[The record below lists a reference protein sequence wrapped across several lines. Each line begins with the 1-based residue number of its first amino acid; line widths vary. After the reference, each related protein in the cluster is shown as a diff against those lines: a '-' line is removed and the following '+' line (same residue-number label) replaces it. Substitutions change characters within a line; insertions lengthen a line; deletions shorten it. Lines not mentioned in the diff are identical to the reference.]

1 MFKHGTNDEDVVTI
15 NGGDFYNIFSPLAL
29 TLAGNT
35 EATAILEG
43 GYGGDTLT
51 GRDDTNVVDVLRGSD
66 GNDQLTGLAGA
77 DEIDGGAGTADIANY
92 YASNAGVVMTLANE
106 AGVDF
111 TDVSGGHA
119 EGEIGGSL
127 IGETIRNVEI
137 IYGSNPLDGSFGD
150 VFTLSA
156 RDGVAYTVYGFNGA
170 DEFTIDFAN
179 DAGNYLG
186 DNLYGGAQVDSLAL
200 TGSNDAG
207 AVVINFYTSEMTL
220 ARAEGTTSSV
230 ISGFEDLHLAGY
242 TSDQSL
248 IFYGTNGDNKV
259 TLGSFTTT
267 GGLTLQGYGGIDTLD
282 FSGRVATDV
291 AVAVDLG
298 KVDSAVYGIGN
309 IVSGFENIIGGAG
322 ADTLTGSAS
331 ANDLAGGAGND
342 ILQGG
347 YGIDVIDGG
356 AGTDT
361 ISYKG
366 ELYGINLV
374 LTDELG
380 DNNEPIVAYAYRGFE
395 YDIVTRVENIIG
407 SESGDTLTGIAAT
420 TRIDGGGGDDII
432 TGGTNAASLYGGA
445 GNDVLKIG
453 KVAHA
458 AGTGNLVSGTIDG
471 GAGDRDIIDFSESSY
486 TPAGGAEQGVLISF
500 GGGGYTAN
508 TVYTIGGRQIASFSN
523 IEGARGTEFADRI
536 FGSVSGG
543 NILYGGGGADTIRSY
558 HGTNHLAGGSGV
570 DRYTMY
576 GHGTHTIYDDGGFI
590 DLRNVGGG
598 APRGAGNVFGF
609 LTSFQNPNDRD
620 TITFTAG
627 GGLIIQFAVGT
638 AGTGELFNLTIE
650 DFARNAAN
658 YEFQI
663 IGAGGAVSIFTGQD
677 LFDLLT
683 PFNRASNLET
693 RVEGSIYADAM
704 YGGALAQNFDGL
716 SGNDALY
723 GYGGDDTLNGGAGD
737 DIIVGGVGD
746 DTLSGGAGN
755 DQLYGGAGNDVLLD
769 GGAGN
774 DYIVGGTGDDS
785 NIAGGTGNDYIDAG
799 TGDDTLITGGAGDDT
814 IYGRAGND
822 EIDGGDDNDIIY
834 GEDGID
840 SLRGGAG
847 DDFIYGGA
855 GNDILI
861 SGGDGD
867 DYIDGG
873 IGNDIL
879 TGGAGDD
886 RFAVLGTSTSGVDTI
901 DGGDGDDLADF
912 SGAGAYVLQADG
924 SYLLVGLTIDFTVV
938 DANGASAVIGGR
950 DGSAEVSYGTLENVE
965 DIIATEFDDSITLKL
980 SDADGNNI
988 LLGAGNDE
996 LVLKDAVINIA
1007 DLKDIYDGG
1016 SGADTLDLSAVTST
1030 DITNFIYLANND
1042 PVPALADRPP
1052 SLPLET
1058 GVAPTATYIHP
1069 SRILSGVGSSGTD
1082 GDDVLGDYTV
1092 ATTGLRIAPR
1102 VATLIGGDG
1111 YDTYWLPRARG
1122 GDTISNG
1129 TKITVIDDGGL
1140 IDLTRTT
1147 RGAGYGYTVTAE
1159 NFFTAGGTSGNLA
1172 GSPWYVGRIENG
1184 DLILTVNNNQS
1195 FSRTVAT
1202 VTIENFQA
1210 NAAKFTFR
1218 VDNNTREN
1226 AGAFTEFNGLD
1237 VLNALAESFPG
1248 NIVNDEVV
1256 AADDTGAEAVAGDGY
1271 LTRVKYA
1278 ADGTTIEDYD
1288 QVALLRNFEHV
1299 KGTAGNDRI
1308 FATNVANKL
1317 DGGAGDDQLVGDT
1330 INKAGTTDGN
1340 IYGGNDILK
1349 GGLGNDILFGMAGND
1364 ELDGGAG
1371 VDKLY
1376 GGRGDDQ
1383 LKGGAD
1389 ADVIAGGAGIDTLS
1403 YADSLAGTDNAGITL
1418 DLSGAT
1424 SHASVATGSGE
1435 DAQGDTV
1442 SSVENIIGSA
1452 GNDIITGSNAF
1463 AASAY
1468 AAEAAIDYLDAYPE
1482 GSSELAGF
1490 VDSLVEAFDGA
1501 NMLEGGAGDDTLK
1514 GLGGNDILLGGDDN
1528 DILAGGA
1535 GIDFIDGGSGIDTLS
1550 YEGEIV
1556 GVTVALAGA
1565 AYAYFVR
1572 ADGSDYDYILNV
1584 ENIIGSA
1591 ANDALYGD
1599 GGVNELTGGGG
1610 NDYLVGGAGDD
1621 IIDGGADDD
1630 TLVGGAGDDTLR
1642 GGAGAD
1648 TFYGGAGNDTITGGT
1663 GADTIY
1669 TDAGKE
1675 TIDAGDDD
1683 DTIIFAASVKPGAE
1697 DFVIDVVDGGGG
1709 KDLAD
1714 FYGTYAYFTKDNVNY
1729 GIKVDLSDA
1738 DGDAA
1743 DDIASVTLNKETDA
1757 DVVATLDNI
1766 ESVSGTFLA
1775 DTITGSSVANTIF
1788 GNDGDDILKGL
1799 GGDDTIYGGAGGDDY
1814 RWRGRR

>member
-1 MFKHGTNDEDVVTI
+1 M
-15 NGGDFYNIFSPLAL
+15 
-29 TLAGNT
+29 
-35 EATAILEG
+35 AT
-43 GYGGDTLT
+43 
-51 GRDDTNVVDVLRGSD
+51 
-66 GNDQLTGLAGA
+66 
-77 DEIDGGAGTADIANY
+77 
-92 YASNAGVVMTLANE
+92 
-106 AGVDF
+106 
-111 TDVSGGHA
+111 
-119 EGEIGGSL
+119 
-127 IGETIRNVEI
+127 
-137 IYGSNPLDGSFGD
+137 
-150 VFTLSA
+150 TLS
-156 RDGVAYTVYGFNGA
+156 
-170 DEFTIDFAN
+170 
-179 DAGNYLG
+179 
-186 DNLYGGAQVDSLAL
+186 LA
-200 TGSNDAG
+200 A
-207 AVVINFYTSEMTL
+207 
-220 ARAEGTTSSV
+220 
-230 ISGFEDLHLAGY
+230 
-242 TSDQSL
+242 
-248 IFYGTNGDNKV
+248 
-259 TLGSFTTT
+259 
-267 GGLTLQGYGGIDTLD
+267 
-282 FSGRVATDV
+282 
-291 AVAVDLG
+291 
-298 KVDSAVYGIGN
+298 
-309 IVSGFENIIGGAG
+309 
-322 ADTLTGSAS
+322 
-331 ANDLAGGAGND
+331 
-342 ILQGG
+342 
-347 YGIDVIDGG
+347 
-356 AGTDT
+356 
-361 ISYKG
+361 
-366 ELYGINLV
+366 
-374 LTDELG
+374 
-380 DNNEPIVAYAYRGFE
+380 
-395 YDIVTRVENIIG
+395 
-407 SESGDTLTGIAAT
+407 
-420 TRIDGGGGDDII
+420 
-432 TGGTNAASLYGGA
+432 TNAASLYGGA

-453 KVAHA
+453 KVVHA
-458 AGTGNLVSGTIDG
+458 AGTDNLVSGTIDG

-486 TPAGGAEQGVLISF
+486 TTDGGVEQGVWISF

-508 TVYTIGGRQIASFSN
+508 TVHTLAAFPTEANGRKIADFSN
-523 IEGARGTEFADRI
+523 IEGARGTEFDDYLH
-536 FGSVSGG
+536 GSQDGG
-543 NILYGGGGADTIRSY
+543 SILYGGGGADSIRSY
-558 HGTNHLAGGSGV
+558 QGTNILHGGADV

-598 APRGAGNVFGF
+598 APYRAANVFGF
-609 LTSFQNPNDRD
+609 WTSFQDLNDRD

-627 GGLIIQFAVGT
+627 GGLIIQFAVGE
-638 AGTGELFNLTIE
+638 AGAGELFKLTI
-650 DFARNAAN
+650 DNFVRNAAG

-663 IGAGGAVSIFTGQD
+663 RNAGGQVNKFTGQD
-677 LFDLLT
+677 LLDLLT
-683 PFNRASNLET
+683 PFNRASNLEIL
-693 RVEGSIYADAM
+693 VEGSVFADTM
-704 YGGALAQNFDGL
+704 YGGALDQIFDGR
-716 SGNDALY
+716 SGNDVLY
-723 GYGGDDTLNGGAGD
+723 GFGGDDTLSGGAGD

-746 DTLSGGAGN
+746 DTLRGGTGN
-755 DQLYGGAGNDVLLD
+755 DQLYGGAGNDILLA

-774 DYIVGGTGDDS
+774 DYIDAGTGDDS
-785 NIAGGTGNDYIDAG
+785 NIAGGDGDDIIDAG

-822 EIDGGDDNDIIY
+822 EIDGGADNDIIY

-840 SLRGGAG
+840 SLKGGTGA
-847 DDFIYGGA
+847 DFIYGGA

-912 SGAGAYVLQADG
+912 SGAGSYVLQADG
-924 SYLLVGLTIDFTVV
+924 SYKAVGLTIDFTVV
-938 DANGASAVIGGR
+938 DGNGDSAVIGGR
-950 DGSAEVSYGTLENVE
+950 GGSAGVSYGTLKNVE
-965 DIIATEFDDSITLKL
+965 DIIATQYDDSITLKKL

-988 LLGAGNDE
+988 LLGAGNDK
-996 LVLKDAVINIA
+996 LVLKGAVINIA

-1122 GDTISNG
+1122 GDTISSG

-1349 GGLGNDILFGMAGND
+1349 GGLGNDILLGMAGND

-1550 YEGEIV
+1550 YEGEIA
-1556 GVTVALAGA
+1556 GVTIVLAGA
-1565 AYAYFVR
+1565 VYAY
-1572 ADGSDYDYILNV
+1572 
-1584 ENIIGSA
+1584 
-1591 ANDALYGD
+1591 
-1599 GGVNELTGGGG
+1599 
-1610 NDYLVGGAGDD
+1610 
-1621 IIDGGADDD
+1621 
-1630 TLVGGAGDDTLR
+1630 LR
-1642 GGAGAD
+1642 
-1648 TFYGGAGNDTITGGT
+1648 
-1663 GADTIY
+1663 
-1669 TDAGKE
+1669 
-1675 TIDAGDDD
+1675 
-1683 DTIIFAASVKPGAE
+1683 P
-1697 DFVIDVVDGGGG
+1697 
-1709 KDLAD
+1709 
-1714 FYGTYAYFTKDNVNY
+1714 
-1729 GIKVDLSDA
+1729 
-1738 DGDAA
+1738 
-1743 DDIASVTLNKETDA
+1743 
-1757 DVVATLDNI
+1757 
-1766 ESVSGTFLA
+1766 
-1775 DTITGSSVANTIF
+1775 
-1788 GNDGDDILKGL
+1788 
-1799 GGDDTIYGGAGGDDY
+1799 
-1814 RWRGRR
+1814 R